1 MSTYGLYTSGLGALG
16 QSAKVDLIANNLAN
30 VATPG
35 FRRVKISFRERMVEA
50 LEGRQDMKF
59 YNAMVDRYGGAPF
72 VDAVRFDPEAGGYE
86 QTQRNLD
93 FALYSKGFF
102 SVEEMETGRRF
113 YTRAGNF
120 SLDSEGRLIT
130 SEGRYQVLSRDGLS
144 IELGAGGSG
153 DIRLGPEG
161 LLYRENIEVA
171 QVGIVDFSDYGTL
184 RKHGD
189 NLFENLGGA
198 PFQPD
203 DIRVEQGMLEGSSV
217 NPVVEMVDLIKAMR
231 NLETN
236 LQMIKIQDQALDR
249 AVNDL
254 GRLQR

>member
-16 QSAKVDLIANNLAN
+16 QSAKVDMIANNLAN

-35 FRRVKISFRERMVEA
+35 FRRVQISFRERMVEA
-50 LEGRQDMKF
+50 LEGRPEMKF
-59 YNAMVDRYGGAPF
+59 YNAMVDRHGGAPF

-86 QTQRNLD
+86 QTQRSLD
-93 FALYSKGFF
+93 FALQSKGFF

-120 SLDSEGRLIT
+120 SIDSEGRLIT
-130 SEGRYQVLSRDGLS
+130 SEGRYQVLSAEGAG
-144 IELGAGGSG
+144 IELGTDDSG

-161 LLYRENIEVA
+161 ILSRGDFDVA
-171 QVGIVDFSDYGTL
+171 RIGIVDFADYATL

-189 NLFENLGGA
+189 NLFENIGGA
-198 PFQPD
+198 PFEPA
-203 DIRVEQGMLEGSSV
+203 DIRVDQGVLEGSSV

>member
-1 MSTYGLYTSGLGALG
+1 MSTYGLYTSGIGALG
-16 QSAKVDLIANNLAN
+16 QAAKVDLIANNLAN

-35 FRRVKISFRERMVEA
+35 FRRVQISFRERMVEA

-72 VDAVRFDPEAGGYE
+72 VDAVRFDTEAGSYE

-93 FALYSKGFF
+93 FALQSKGFF

-130 SEGRYQVLSRDGLS
+130 SEGRYQVLSRDGLG
-144 IELGAGGSG
+144 IELEPGGSG

-161 LLYRENIEVA
+161 LLYREGVEVA
-171 QVGIVDFSDYGTL
+171 QVGIVDFSDYATL

-203 DIRVEQGMLEGSSV
+203 DIRVEQGVLEGSSV